1 MASLGER
8 IRKLRKE
15 RGLTLQALAG
25 EELSKGMLSLI
36 ENNKANPSM
45 ESLAYIAEQLGVDK
59 NELLEDFST
68 GEIRKLLQEVEEL
81 YKVDVMSKDLIKEYE
96 SIVLKI
102 QPYKEKL
109 PFRYE
114 SARLLEIYSR
124 CSYHAKIDGWQSS
137 LKKAEEIYEGLHMIN
152 QSAEIHIFRAMTSF
166 TEHRYDEAL
175 KMIQE
180 SRKIFEE
187 RAGILDPLKK
197 LDFDY
202 YESILYSAIGD
213 GINASRIMQNA
224 IDYSKEQQI
233 FYQIDSL
240 YRLAGFQAVLD
251 QDVEKKNYYC
261 EKLRLFA
268 NFLDDEEMEAFSDA
282 IEVHYLNSVSYD
294 FEKANEIIDHNLAK
308 HEEITTFL
316 FTLEKGK
323 ALYGMGRFEEALAW
337 LKKHKIWEFLHHPY
351 DLSLHYEKDAY
362 MALVYE
368 ELGDHQSAV
377 EHAKIAKENIEP
389 MPDLPYKKFIMNVY
403 NEITSK

>member
-15 RGLTLQALAG
+15 KGLTLQALAG
-25 EELSKGMLSLI
+25 AELSKGMLSLI

-45 ESLAYIAEQLGVDK
+45 ESLAYIAERLGINK
-59 NELLEDFST
+59 NELLEDHT
-68 GEIRKLLQEVEEL
+68 TAEIRKLLQEVEEL
-81 YKVDVMSKDLIKEYE
+81 YKVDVMSKELINEYKT
-96 SIVLKI
+96 IVGKI
-102 QPYKEKL
+102 NPFKDQL

-124 CSYHAKIDGWQSS
+124 CSYHAKLNGWQST

-166 TEHRYDEAL
+166 TEHRYAEAL
-175 KMIQE
+175 AMIQE

-187 RAGILDPLKK
+187 RAGVLDPLKK

-202 YESILYSAIGD
+202 YESILFSAIGD
-213 GINASRIMQNA
+213 GENAIRIMQNA

-233 FYQIDSL
+233 FYRIDSL

-251 QDVEKKNYYC
+251 KDFERKNYYS

-268 NFLDDEEMEAFSDA
+268 RFLDDEEMEAFSDA
-282 IEVHYLNSVSYD
+282 IEIHYLNSVSHE
-294 FEKANEIIDHNLAK
+294 FEKANEIIDRNLAK
-308 HEEITTFL
+308 HEEMTTFL

-323 ALYGMGRFEEALAW
+323 ALYGMGEFKEALIW

-351 DLSLHYEKDAY
+351 DLSMHYEKDAY
-362 MALVYE
+362 LALVYE
-368 ELGDHQSAV
+368 KLGDHASAV
-377 EHAKIAKENIEP
+377 KHAAIAKENIEP
-389 MPDLPYKKFIMNVY
+389 MPDLPYKTFILGVY
-403 NEITSK
+403 NQINAQ

>member
-25 EELSKGMLSLI
+25 DELSKGMLSLI

-45 ESLAYIAEQLGVDK
+45 ESLAYIAERLAIDK
-59 NELLEDFST
+59 NELLEEFST
-68 GEIRKLLQEVEEL
+68 AEIRKLLQEVEEI
-81 YKVDVMSKDLIKEYE
+81 YKSDVMSKELIKEYKT
-96 SIVLKI
+96 IVEKI
-102 QPYKEKL
+102 QPYKDEL

-124 CSYHAKIDGWQSS
+124 CSYHAKIDGWESS
-137 LKKAEEIYEGLHMIN
+137 LKKAEEIYEGLQMIN

-166 TEHRYDEAL
+166 TEHRYSEAL
-175 KMIQE
+175 TMIQE
-180 SRKIFEE
+180 SRKVFEE
-187 RAGILDPLKK
+187 RARVLDPLKK

-213 GINASRIMQNA
+213 GENAIRIMQNA

-233 FYQIDSL
+233 FYRVDSL

-251 QDVEKKNYYC
+251 QDIERKDYYC

-282 IEVHYLNSVSYD
+282 IEIHYLNTVAHEY
-294 FEKANEIIDHNLAK
+294 EKANGIIDHNLAK
-308 HEEITTFL
+308 HEEVTTFL

-323 ALYGMGRFEEALAW
+323 ALYGMGEFEEALAW
-337 LKKHKIWEFLHHPY
+337 LKKHEIWEFLHHPY

-362 MALVYE
+362 LALVYE
-368 ELGDHQSAV
+368 KLGDHQSAV
-377 EHAKIAKENIEP
+377 EHAEIAKLNIEP
-389 MPDLPYKKFIMNVY
+389 MPDLPYKKFIMKVY
-403 NEITSK
+403 NEINSK